1 MIWIYIGAKY
11 DNYDW
16 EEVRTSSHIDERSSK
31 MYSLKVDTKDVV
43 LLVDALEI
51 YIDNLETQYKERK
64 TESEKREVQIWLD
77 AARDIV
83 NRIIDVEN
91 SAEES
96 QK

>member
-1 MIWIYIGAKY
+1 
-11 DNYDW
+11 
-16 EEVRTSSHIDERSSK
+16 
-31 MYSLKVDTKDVV
+31 MYSLKVDDKDVV

-91 SAEES
+91 SAEEE
-96 QK
+96 

>member
-1 MIWIYIGAKY
+1 
-11 DNYDW
+11 
-16 EEVRTSSHIDERSSK
+16 

-83 NRIIDVEN
+83 SRIIDVEN
-91 SAEES
+91 SEKES

>member
-1 MIWIYIGAKY
+1 
-11 DNYDW
+11 
-16 EEVRTSSHIDERSSK
+16 
-31 MYSLKVDTKDVV
+31 MYSLEVDTKDVV

-77 AARDIV
+77 AARDV
-83 NRIIDVEN
+83 VSRIIDVEN
-91 SAEES
+91 SEKES

>member
-1 MIWIYIGAKY
+1 
-11 DNYDW
+11 
-16 EEVRTSSHIDERSSK
+16 
-31 MYSLKVDTKDVV
+31 MYSLEVDTKDVV

-77 AARDIV
+77 AARDV
-83 NRIIDVEN
+83 VSRIIDAEN
-91 SAEES
+91 SAKES

>member
-1 MIWIYIGAKY
+1 
-11 DNYDW
+11 
-16 EEVRTSSHIDERSSK
+16 

-83 NRIIDVEN
+83 SRIIDVEN
-91 SAEES
+91 SEKES
-96 QK
+96 